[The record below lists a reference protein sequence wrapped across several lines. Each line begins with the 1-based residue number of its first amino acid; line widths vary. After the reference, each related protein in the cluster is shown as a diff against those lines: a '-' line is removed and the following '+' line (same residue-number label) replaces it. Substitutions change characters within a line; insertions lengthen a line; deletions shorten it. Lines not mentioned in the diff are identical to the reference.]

1 MNIILQS
8 DAEVKQRFYILHKI
22 IAPEFSIYIFRQN
35 ICHIAT
41 SKELVYNNV
50 IFWIVE
56 IISERDGRYMV
67 SKAFSMGL
75 FGMHA
80 FLVEVEADLSAGLP
94 AFDLV
99 GLPDTAVKESRNRV
113 RSALKNCGFDFPVS
127 HITMNLA
134 PADKRKEGPIYD
146 LPLLV
151 ALLKATGQ
159 LNANTDNCIFVGEL
173 SLSGSLRPVRGVL
186 SMAIEAAKLGF
197 KHMFVPVENAY
208 EGAVIEGLSV
218 YPVPDIFTLLEH
230 LRGRTP
236 LLPAAPYRHDPINQA
251 MLPDF
256 ADVKGQPQAKRAL
269 EIAASG
275 GHNVLL
281 IGSPGSGKSMLAKR
295 LPSILPEMRF
305 EEMIETTE
313 IHSVAGLLP
322 RNTALI
328 ETRPFRAPHH
338 TISGPGLSGGGS
350 IPRPG
355 EISLAHNGVLFLDEL
370 PEFSRSSMETLR
382 QPLED
387 GVVTVSRVNGT
398 VSFPCKIMLVAA
410 MNPCPCGFYGH
421 PTRPCTCSDGAV
433 ARYLGRV
440 SGPLLD
446 RIDLHIEV
454 PPVDFDNLSSTKK
467 EEGSAAVKARVD
479 AAREIQ
485 AQRFAGTDVSCNAQ
499 IPPELLH
506 EVCRT
511 TASADALLKSA
522 FEKFG
527 LSARAYDRVLKVS
540 RTIADLDASAD
551 IQAKHAAEAVRYRT
565 LDRKYWSK

>member
-1 MNIILQS
+1 
-8 DAEVKQRFYILHKI
+8 
-22 IAPEFSIYIFRQN
+22 
-35 ICHIAT
+35 
-41 SKELVYNNV
+41 
-50 IFWIVE
+50 
-56 IISERDGRYMV
+56 MV

-80 FLVEVEADLSAGLP
+80 FLVEVESDISAGLP

-99 GLPDTAVKESRNRV
+99 GLPDAAVKESRNRV

-134 PADKRKEGPIYD
+134 PADKRKEGPMYD
-146 LPLLV
+146 LPLLIS
-151 ALLKATGQ
+151 LLKATGQ
-159 LNANTDNCIFVGEL
+159 LNINTDNCVFVGEL
-173 SLSGSLRPVRGVL
+173 SLSGVLRPVRGIL
-186 SMAIEAAKLGF
+186 SMALEAARLGF
-197 KHMFVPVENAY
+197 KHMFVPLENAY
-208 EGAVIEGLSV
+208 EGAVVSGLSV

-230 LRGRTP
+230 LRGDKP
-236 LLPAAPYRHDPINQA
+236 IAAAAPYQPDAIHRNN
-251 MLPDF
+251 LPDF
-256 ADVKGQPQAKRAL
+256 ADVKGQAQAKRAL

-281 IGSPGSGKSMLAKR
+281 IGAPGSGKSMLAKR
-295 LPSILPEMRF
+295 LPSILPDMQF
-305 EEMIETTE
+305 GEMIETTE
-313 IHSVAGLLP
+313 IHSVAGTLP

-328 ETRPFRAPHH
+328 EARPFRAPHH
-338 TISGPGLSGGGS
+338 TISGPGLTGGGT

-370 PEFSRSSMETLR
+370 PEFSRSSMETMR

-387 GVVTVSRVNGT
+387 GYVTVSRVNGT
-398 VSFPCKIMLVAA
+398 VTFPCNVMLVTA
-410 MNPCPCGFYGH
+410 MNPCPCGYYGH

-433 ARYLGRV
+433 SRYLGRV

-454 PPVDFDNLSSTKK
+454 PPVDFDNLSSTKR
-467 EEGSAAVKARVD
+467 EESSAAIKLRVD
-479 AAREIQ
+479 AARDIQ
-485 AQRFAGTDVSCNAQ
+485 LHRYKGTRAGCNAQ

-511 TASADALLKSA
+511 SKAADALIKNA

-527 LSARAYDRVLKVS
+527 LSARAYDRVLKVA
-540 RTIADLDASAD
+540 RTIADLDASPD
-551 IQAKHAAEAVRYRT
+551 IEAKHAAEAVRYRT